1 MLGSTLLGTAVG
13 LVLLFATTSLFCS
26 GITEWLSNVL
36 QMRAKYLLTGM
47 RAMLDGPEG
56 GGAAD
61 ESSVLWRSRT
71 YLQAAR
77 VELGTHGQGGA
88 PPQAAGP
95 VWSGEA
101 QPVPGEPPAAA
112 EGTPSTSGEAPAA
125 GAPSGQT
132 TPRPRGRTAWAVIGT
147 KRREVAA
154 EAARQDVHAWV
165 KDPAVTSSAATLFR
179 ELGTTSPRPTAPLVT
194 IALFD
199 SPLLRSLQ
207 SRRIKGVGSL
217 RNPQYVSGKT
227 FARAL
232 VDLLVP
238 ADPEG
243 PVPVAEEI
251 GKLRAAVLNL
261 PEELPL
267 RRQLLAFLTRADTT
281 VAGFER
287 AVEQWYDEQM
297 AKMAGWYKRWA
308 RVILGVVGFLVA
320 VAVNVDTV
328 QVAHSLYVDAP
339 LQQAVV
345 ATADA
350 GTLCQGEPDLG
361 KRQACVDGKLGELRA
376 AGIPFGW
383 PDSCDPAGGRW
394 APCWA
399 WAPGAPGSPV
409 DAVSTGDVLLKL
421 LGWLITAFAVSFGAP
436 FWFEALSRL
445 GSLRNAGTK
454 PSSSTAPG

>member
-1 MLGSTLLGTAVG
+1 MLGSPLLGTAVG
-13 LVLLFATTSLFCS
+13 LVLLFATTALLCS

-56 GGAAD
+56 GGAGAPN
-61 ESSVLWRSRT
+61 VLGRWWA
-71 YLQAAR
+71 YLQAGVDAMVGR
-77 VELGTHGQGGA
+77 
-88 PPQAAGP
+88 
-95 VWSGEA
+95 
-101 QPVPGEPPAAA
+101 PAAA
-112 EGTPSTSGEAPAA
+112 TAGHAGTVAAPPTDWASAAAAAPA
-125 GAPSGQT
+125 T
-132 TPRPRGRTAWAVIGT
+132 GRNG
-147 KRREVAA
+147 RVAA
-154 EAARQDVHAWV
+154 ARWAMRQTKHAMAVQAVRQNKPVMNVHDRVKEPRSTAA
-165 KDPAVTSSAATLFR
+165 AVTKVRALTARSKRPPEPL
-179 ELGTTSPRPTAPLVT
+179 LTT
-194 IALFD
+194 ALWD

-207 SRRIKGVGSL
+207 SRRISGVGAV

-243 PVPVAEEI
+243 PVPAAAEL
-251 GKLRAAVLNL
+251 GKLRDAVLKL

-267 RRQLLAFLTRADTT
+267 RRQLLVFLARATTT
-281 VAGFER
+281 VDDFER

-308 RVILGVVGFLVA
+308 RVILGVVGFVVA
-320 VAVNVDTV
+320 VAINVDTV
-328 QVAHSLYVDAP
+328 QVGHALYVDAP

-350 GTLCQGEPDLG
+350 GTLCQGEPDPE
-361 KRQACVDGKLGELRA
+361 KRQACVDRKLDELRA
-376 AGIPFGW
+376 AGIPFGY
-383 PDSCDPAGGRW
+383 SAGCHWFTGEWR
-394 APCWA
+394 ACWA
-399 WAPGAPGSPV
+399 WRDDAPPSGWDPWR
-409 DAVSTGDVLLKL
+409 KL
-421 LGWLITAFAVSFGAP
+421 LGWLVTAFAVSFGAP

-454 PSSSTAPG
+454 PSSSTSPS